1 MVSESSSNETL
12 DEQFPIYGFG
22 NYYQFFWFSLLGN
35 RKYVIKPEK
44 RAPPKEIKVR
54 ICMEIV
60 LP

>member
-1 MVSESSSNETL
+1 LIVSESSTKQL
-12 DEQFPIYGFG
+12 DEQFPIYRFG
-22 NYYQFFWFSLLGN
+22 NHYQFFGFSLLGK

-54 ICMEIV
+54 ICMEIA